1 MPYAEMAA
9 YRAAVMMPWDL
20 NLVMFHVAQTKR
32 HDTHWG
38 MVITTIDLGLMMV
51 NVLPG
56 DKHTHPNAM

>member
-38 MVITTIDLGLMMV
+38 MVITPIDLGLPSGYV
-51 NVLPG
+51 KIAIENDHL
-56 DKHTHPNAM
+56 

>member
-1 MPYAEMAA
+1 MAA

-38 MVITTIDLGLMMV
+38 MVITPIDLGLPSGYV
-51 NVLPG
+51 KIAIENDHL
-56 DKHTHPNAM
+56 